1 MFDTRIEV
9 YARNKFMYY
18 IILFAGFV
26 VSILIM
32 PWVKTQVV
40 NIISK
45 YTQLGWVHDLAT
57 YIVVYLAAIYL
68 LPEIGFLAF
77 KQFSK
82 Q

>member
-40 NIISK
+40 NILTK
-45 YTQLGWVHDLAT
+45 YTQLSFVHDAVT
-57 YIVVYLAAIYL
+57 YLVVYLAAIYL
-68 LPEIGFLAF
+68 LPEIGFMAF

-82 Q
+82 E